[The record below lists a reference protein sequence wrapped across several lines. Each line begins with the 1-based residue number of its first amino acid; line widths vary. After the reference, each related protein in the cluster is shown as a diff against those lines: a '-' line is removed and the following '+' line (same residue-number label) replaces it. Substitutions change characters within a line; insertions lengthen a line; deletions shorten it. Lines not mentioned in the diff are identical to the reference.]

1 MNKPGSHLILNSDND
16 QMRVNIEVQTESN
29 ISVNL
34 RLDGSKVSDSRTVY
48 SMQFPVSTKLVD
60 FELILSI

>member
-34 RLDGSKVSDSRTVY
+34 RLDGSKVSASRIVY
-48 SMQFPVSTKLVD
+48 SRLPVSTKLVD